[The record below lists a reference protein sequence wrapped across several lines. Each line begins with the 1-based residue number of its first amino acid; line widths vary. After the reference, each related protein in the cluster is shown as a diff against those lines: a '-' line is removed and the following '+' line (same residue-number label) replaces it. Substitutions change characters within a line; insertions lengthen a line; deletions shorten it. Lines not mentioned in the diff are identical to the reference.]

1 MFGWLMARTTISI
14 NITIAN
20 IIMDEFHPL
29 FIHHTFAVLLI
40 VEL

>member
-20 IIMDEFHPL
+20 IMMDEFHPFL
-29 FIHHTFAVLLI
+29 STTNL
-40 VEL
+40 